1 MLPGSIPPH
10 SAPDTEPSELYADAR
25 PGAGYAD
32 PDNAGPGN
40 AGPGNAGSGTSHTGS
55 VAGPRVSA
63 S

>member
-10 SAPDTEPSELYADAR
+10 SDPDTEPNELYADAR

-32 PDNAGPGN
+32 PDN

>member
-1 MLPGSIPPH
+1 MLPGSIRPH
-10 SAPDTEPSELYADAR
+10 SDPDTEPNELYADAR
-25 PGAGYAD
+25 P
-32 PDNAGPGN
+32 GPGN